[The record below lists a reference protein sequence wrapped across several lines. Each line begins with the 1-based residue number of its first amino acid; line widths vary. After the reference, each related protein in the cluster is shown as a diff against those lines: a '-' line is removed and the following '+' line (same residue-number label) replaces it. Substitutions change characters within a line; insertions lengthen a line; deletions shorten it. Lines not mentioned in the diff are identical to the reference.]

1 MAKSERTP
9 FLTSISYRLFCRIT
23 PRLSRF
29 TSFKQAYQKS
39 GLSRLYESYI
49 AIMLFAT
56 TLVFIT
62 GLTVSA
68 LLHHLL
74 FNLTPLQYST
84 AVLTS
89 SCAISL
95 IIPITFTLYPLYRTG
110 QRKREI
116 DANLIYTTGYM
127 GVLSAGGIPIER
139 IFDRVTQVEQH
150 LPIKDLASKF
160 MANIKMFGLDVA
172 SSLDDITLRSPS
184 EAFSKLLTGIANTV
198 KTSGDLKSLMAFETK
213 RLLHA
218 KREQLKKTLGTLISL
233 GEIYIAAMV
242 MGPIVFIV
250 MITILS
256 IMGSVAFGLSPVD
269 QLNLLVFFGLPTI
282 STIFIIILNGVIPE
296 EE

>member
-1 MAKSERTP
+1 
-9 FLTSISYRLFCRIT
+9 
-23 PRLSRF
+23 
-29 TSFKQAYQKS
+29 
-39 GLSRLYESYI
+39 
-49 AIMLFAT
+49 MLFAT
-56 TLVFIT
+56 TLAFIT

-89 SCAISL
+89 SGTISL
-95 IIPITFTLYPLYRTG
+95 IIPLTFTLYPLYRKG

-160 MANIKMFGLDVA
+160 MTNIKMFGLDVA
-172 SSLDDITLRSPS
+172 SSLDDITLHSPS
-184 EAFSKLLTGIANTV
+184 ETFSKLLTGIANTV